1 MAMDRKSISI
11 AVFGAGGRAGRAI
24 VGEALRRGH
33 HVVGVVR
40 DPARYPGLADL
51 GDGVTVVAG
60 DLTDA
65 GSVESVLSGISG
77 MSGEATAVVNA
88 VTPFTA
94 PPESFDDFD
103 DDYYVHLVENLSRA
117 VVDRDCRVVEIGL
130 FAMLKTSD
138 VSRVYQ
144 DVVAFPEF
152 LRPFAV
158 ARLRGLN
165 AWGDQPD
172 GVDWVVLSPPPGLA
186 SHTRSTGR
194 YRLGD
199 DVFDPQATVHLS
211 YADLAV
217 AVLDQIDT
225 PTVHRCQAAVY
236 GLAVGA

>member
-1 MAMDRKSISI
+1 MAMDRKNSSII
-11 AVFGAGGRAGRAI
+11 VFGAGGRAGRAI
-24 VGEALRRGH
+24 VAQALRRGH
-33 HVVGVVR
+33 RVVGVVR

-51 GDGVTVVAG
+51 GDDVTVVAG

-65 GSVESVLSGISG
+65 SSVESVISG
-77 MSGEATAVVNA
+77 VSGEVAAVVNA

-117 VVDRDCRVVEIGL
+117 VADRGCRVVEIGL

-158 ARLRGLN
+158 ARVRGLN

-172 GVDWVVLSPPPGLA
+172 RVDWLVLSPPPGLA

-199 DVFDPQATVHLS
+199 DVFDPKATVHLS

-236 GLAVGA
+236 GLEVGA

>member
-1 MAMDRKSISI
+1 MVMDRKNISI
-11 AVFGAGGRAGRAI
+11 IVFGAGGRAGKAI
-24 VGEALRRGH
+24 VVESLRRGH
-33 HVVGVVR
+33 SVVGVVR

-65 GSVESVLSGISG
+65 SSVESVIAG

-117 VVDRDCRVVEIGL
+117 TAGRDCRVVEIGL
-130 FAMLKTSD
+130 FAMLKTND
-138 VSRVYQ
+138 VLRVYQ

-165 AWGDQPD
+165 AWGDQGD
-172 GVDWVVLSPPPGLA
+172 GVDWLVLSPPPGLA
-186 SHTRSTGR
+186 SHTPSTGR

-199 DVFDPQATVHLS
+199 DVFDPKARVHLS

-217 AVLDQIDT
+217 AVVDQIDK

-236 GLAVGA
+236 GLV